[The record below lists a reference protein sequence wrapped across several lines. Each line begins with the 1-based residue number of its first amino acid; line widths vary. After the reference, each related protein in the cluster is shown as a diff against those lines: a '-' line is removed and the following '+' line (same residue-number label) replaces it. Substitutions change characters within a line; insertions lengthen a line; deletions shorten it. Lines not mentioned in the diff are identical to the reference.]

1 MYTPSLAEARSLVGS
16 ARAVPMFREVLAEHG
31 KHLLQ
36 NFLRVVERGAGEGVG
51 VDEVP
56 AGATGRG

>member
-1 MYTPSLAEARSLVGS
+1 MYTSSVPEDRSLVGS
-16 ARAVPMFREVLAEHG
+16 DRAEPMLREIVAEHG

-36 NFLRVVERGAGEGVG
+36 NFFRAVERGAGHGVG
-51 VDEVP
+51 VNEEP